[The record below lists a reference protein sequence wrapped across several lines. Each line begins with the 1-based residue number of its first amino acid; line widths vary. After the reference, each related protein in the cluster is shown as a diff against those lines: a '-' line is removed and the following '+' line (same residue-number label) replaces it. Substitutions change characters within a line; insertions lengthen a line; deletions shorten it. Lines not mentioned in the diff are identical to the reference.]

1 MNWANSATI
10 GRVLLIPVVIYSYK
24 LDTQFSH
31 LLAAILFTVASLT
44 DWLDG
49 YLARKLN
56 QSSEFGAFLDPVA
69 DKLLVA
75 VMMIMLVSVYPSLLL
90 AAGVIIAREM
100 LVSALRE
107 WMATKG
113 MRDKVAVAF
122 SGKFKTTV
130 QMLAIII
137 LLLANP
143 SLPEWVLMLGY
154 GLIYLAAV
162 LSISSMTQYFRAAWS
177 ELQSKS

>member
-1 MNWANSATI
+1 MNWANTATLS
-10 GRVLLIPVVIYSYK
+10 RVVLIPVVIYCYH
-24 LDTQFSH
+24 LDIESSH
-31 LLAAILFTVASLT
+31 LIAAILFSIASLT

-49 YLARKLN
+49 FLARKLN
-56 QSSEFGAFLDPVA
+56 QSSDFGAFLDPVA

-75 VMMIMLVSVYPSLLL
+75 IILIMLVSIYPPLLL
-90 AAGVIIAREM
+90 AAGVIIAREI

-107 WMATKG
+107 WMASQG
-113 MRDKVAVAF
+113 LRDKVAVKF
-122 SGKFKTTV
+122 SGKLKTTV

-137 LLLANP
+137 LLLASP

-162 LSISSMTQYFRAAWS
+162 LSISSGAQYFRAGWS
-177 ELQSKS
+177 ELKSKS

>member
-1 MNWANSATI
+1 MNWANIATI
-10 GRVLLIPVVIYSYK
+10 SRVLLIPVVIYSYN

-122 SGKFKTTV
+122 SGKLKTTV
-130 QMLAIII
+130 QMLAIIT
-137 LLLANP
+137 LLVANP